1 MRKLTTLFIF
11 CCCLFPISMQAQE
24 RITLQDGT
32 ALNVFFVAP
41 VNVANQESPLVILMG
56 GGPGNASISQDTA
69 RWLGSGFAERGWMVA
84 VPISPN
90 NRSFRG
96 GVNNALITDLI
107 VELQKRENIA
117 EGKVLLAGVSNGGM
131 SALEIARRNPQRYLG
146 VAAVPAISGADTDN
160 DALRDF
166 PVYLRIGGSDQL
178 DWADRFDETV
188 TSLTDAGAVLD
199 ADILD
204 GAPHMFR
211 MEWESLENWLSE
223 IQD

>member
-1 MRKLTTLFIF
+1 MK
-11 CCCLFPISMQAQE
+11 AQE

-117 EGKVLLAGVSNGGM
+117 EGKVLLA
-131 SALEIARRNPQRYLG
+131 SA
-146 VAAVPAISGADTDN
+146 VCCKS
-160 DALRDF
+160 
-166 PVYLRIGGSDQL
+166 
-178 DWADRFDETV
+178 
-188 TSLTDAGAVLD
+188 
-199 ADILD
+199 
-204 GAPHMFR
+204 
-211 MEWESLENWLSE
+211 
-223 IQD
+223 